1 MPSKFFFQPGSLIH
15 LSNYHLEWI
24 RSPFMFS
31 LPISKVLMEPA
42 IAWRLYA
49 GYPLL
54 LHEAKNVNGVLVFAD
69 FFFLLESIWYNVELG
84 VYF

>member
-1 MPSKFFFQPGSLIH
+1 
-15 LSNYHLEWI
+15 
-24 RSPFMFS
+24 MFS

-42 IAWRLYA
+42 IAWQWLYA

-69 FFFLLESIWYNVELG
+69 FFFLLESI
-84 VYF
+84 